1 MQTGIATAIF
11 LTAVVLTLFLYYLRF
26 IKKEDS
32 VEFVEKHSTLV
43 TLTLAT
49 VIFFGTL
56 LLGVKVALLLL
67 AFGILF
73 FMLLVGS

>member
-32 VEFVEKHSTLV
+32 VEFVEKHTIFVTSTL
-43 TLTLAT
+43 ASA
-49 VIFFGTL
+49 IFFGTL
-56 LLGVKVALLLL
+56 LLGLKVALLLL

>member
-26 IKKEDS
+26 IRKEDS
-32 VEFVEKHSTLV
+32 IEFVEKHTILVSSTL
-43 TLTLAT
+43 AA

-56 LLGVKVALLLL
+56 LVGVKVVFLIL
-67 AFGILF
+67 AFIILF
-73 FMLLVGS
+73 FLLLSGS

>member
-11 LTAVVLTLFLYYLRF
+11 LTAVVLTLCLYYLRF

>member
-11 LTAVVLTLFLYYLRF
+11 LTAVALTLFLYYLRF

-32 VEFVEKHSTLV
+32 VEFVEKHTIFV
-43 TLTLAT
+43 TSTLAT

-67 AFGILF
+67 AFAILF
-73 FMLLVGS
+73 FLLLAGS

>member
-26 IKKEDS
+26 IRKEDS
-32 VEFVEKHSTLV
+32 VDFVERHAALV
-43 TLTLAT
+43 SLMLA
-49 VIFFGTL
+49 VMIFFGTL
-56 LLGVKVALLLL
+56 LAGIKIALLLL
-67 AFGILF
+67 AFAILF